1 MLKFIVKSYSAILP
15 EIELM
20 IETDAEVVCR
30 DVLKEIEQKADVKF
44 ESEDNLVT
52 DIVSSVL
59 LGKIYSKRWTLHNSI
74 EKIPIKIK
82 KKLDDIITSG
92 ELHDKSAEKIA
103 QEINDALNPKKK
115 TLYSGMPDAPAQR
128 VAKTTLVHTYQ
139 EAVVQTLIKT
149 NFEGR
154 VMVRWISALAP
165 NTCELCEQR
174 HNQLY
179 EPLEVPLEHPNGQCE
194 LIIEI
199 Y

>member
-1 MLKFIVKSYSAILP
+1 MFKFIVKSYSAILP

-20 IETDAEVVCR
+20 IETDADIVCR

-44 ESEDNLVT
+44 ESEDSLAVN
-52 DIVSSVL
+52 IINSVL

-74 EKIPIKIK
+74 EKIPVKIK
-82 KKLDDIITSG
+82 KKLDDIVTSG
-92 ELHDKSAEKIA
+92 ELHDKSAEKIV
-103 QEINDALNPKKK
+103 QEISDALNPKKK
-115 TLYSGMPDAPAQR
+115 TLYSGIPSASAQR

-139 EAVVQTLIKT
+139 EAVVQALINTDFKSK
-149 NFEGR
+149 
-154 VMVRWISALAP
+154 VMVRWVSALAP